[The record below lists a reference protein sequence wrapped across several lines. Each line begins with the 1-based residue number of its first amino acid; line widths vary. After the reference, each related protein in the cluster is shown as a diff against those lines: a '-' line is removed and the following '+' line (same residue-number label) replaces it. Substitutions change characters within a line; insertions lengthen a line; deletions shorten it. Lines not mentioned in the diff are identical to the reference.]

1 METDSTA
8 QDTSNLME
16 IIIKHN
22 KDEHKIKISPKA
34 TLNVLR
40 KSIQDVTQILPGLQ
54 KLMFKG
60 ILKGEDKTLE
70 ELGVKP
76 NTRIMVVGSSL
87 HEVMS
92 LSAVPSGEEKK
103 RLEEEPA
110 NTNPLS
116 EQLPH
121 KKIIDKG
128 VPEGAD
134 QGYKGRNDP
143 LPQNGLQSLL
153 NNRGTKV
160 RLSFKVFAGELWIS
174 SATDTQKIMFAQIKS
189 IHSEPIK
196 GNEDYHLMSLQLGAS
211 ETSRYFLY
219 FVPAQYVKAIKDT
232 IMF

>member
-1 METDSTA
+1 METDSAA

-34 TLNVLR
+34 TLNDLR

-134 QGYKGRNDP
+134 QGYKGRNVSNRVPSPCTAHTCATGSAAAEWPAIAAEQSRHQSASVVQSVRGRVVD
-143 LPQNGLQSLL
+143 LECHRHAEDHVRADQEHSQRADQGQRGLSPH
-153 NNRGTKV
+153 
-160 RLSFKVFAGELWIS
+160 E
-174 SATDTQKIMFAQIKS
+174 SAARSQ
-189 IHSEPIK
+189 
-196 GNEDYHLMSLQLGAS
+196 
-211 ETSRYFLY
+211 
-219 FVPAQYVKAIKDT
+219 
-232 IMF
+232 